1 MNKEG
6 MLNYLFIAIALLL
19 FILTVSNL
27 LELSSDLQS
36 LTTID
41 KTPAQFTPSELDR
54 IDNILQ
60 KKNRSDTFSYTGQ
73 FESPFRNSFA
83 EKVTAKSV
91 NKSLLPKRAKLSLK
105 GILIKSTPLAILE
118 DEKGETYI
126 RGTGE
131 KALDQEILRISD
143 SKVMLR
149 DRFGTYELT
158 VQDQ

>member
-6 MLNYLFIAIALLL
+6 MFNYLFIAISVLL
-19 FILTVSNL
+19 FILTASNL
-27 LELSSDLQS
+27 IELPSDMQN
-36 LTTID
+36 LTTIN

-54 IDNILQ
+54 IDIILQ

-73 FESPFRNSFA
+73 FESPFRSGFA
-83 EKVTAKSV
+83 ENVTSKSFK
-91 NKSLLPKRAKLSLK
+91 KSLLPKRTKLSLK
-105 GILIKSTPLAILE
+105 GILIKNTPLAILE

-131 KALDQEILRISD
+131 KALDQEIIRISE

-149 DRFGTYELT
+149 DGLGTYELT
-158 VQDQ
+158 VQEQ